1 MEHLIASKDL
11 AVATRSLQGEVRY
24 CSECSHIKVNRKYSD
39 SGIPELNVPKK
50 NFGTFDCF
58 QRFLIFFPKNYLIMT
73 FSIGFV
79 ILHRAKSKLIY
90 RFCLL
95 IEITQNSYFMI
106 TADLVF
112 CVKFQDSN
120 LTDFTKRKTIIK
132 KNMKFLKLC
141 LFETWLIVNLVN
153 LLFQKSLFYREFLV
167 IYIFQPDR
175 CHHCSMCNDCVLKM
189 DHHCPWV
196 NNCVGFYNQKFFF
209 LFLGYAFFY
218 CMYVMLSTLKYFID
232 YWSHDAM
239 NFSNGK

>member
-106 TADLVF
+106 TGFSFLCKISRF
-112 CVKFQDSN
+112 EFNGFYK
-120 LTDFTKRKTIIK
+120 K
-132 KNMKFLKLC
+132 KNNNKKKHEISEIM
-141 LFETWLIVNLVN
+141 LI
-153 LLFQKSLFYREFLV
+153 
-167 IYIFQPDR
+167 
-175 CHHCSMCNDCVLKM
+175 
-189 DHHCPWV
+189 
-196 NNCVGFYNQKFFF
+196 
-209 LFLGYAFFY
+209 
-218 CMYVMLSTLKYFID
+218 
-232 YWSHDAM
+232 
-239 NFSNGK
+239 